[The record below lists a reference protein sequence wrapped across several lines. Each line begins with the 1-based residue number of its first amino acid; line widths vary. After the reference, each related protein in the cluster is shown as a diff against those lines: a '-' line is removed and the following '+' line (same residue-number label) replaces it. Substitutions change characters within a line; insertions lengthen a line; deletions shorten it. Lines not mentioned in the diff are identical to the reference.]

1 MSSTVVVVLDGEFG
15 ERMGEFESA
24 SLWIVDSAT
33 NLDALQNIR
42 RTDPT
47 FRPTTFRD
55 APESPSECFADL
67 LPTIDRHHGEFS
79 QSPPYDRLEVYGVR
93 PNHSVQA
100 ALSSIGFEAK
110 APTAEGF
117 VAVRS
122 PSA

>member
-1 MSSTVVVVLDGEFG
+1 MSPTVTVVLDGEFG
-15 ERMGEFESA
+15 ERMRSLEPA

-33 NLDALQNIR
+33 NLDALQRIR

-55 APESPSECFADL
+55 GPGSPSDFFANL
-67 LPTIDRHHGEFS
+67 LSTIDLHHGEFS
-79 QSPPYDRLEVYGVR
+79 QSPPYDQLDVYGAR
-93 PNHSVQA
+93 PNHAVQA
-100 ALSSIGFEAK
+100 ALAAIGFEIQ